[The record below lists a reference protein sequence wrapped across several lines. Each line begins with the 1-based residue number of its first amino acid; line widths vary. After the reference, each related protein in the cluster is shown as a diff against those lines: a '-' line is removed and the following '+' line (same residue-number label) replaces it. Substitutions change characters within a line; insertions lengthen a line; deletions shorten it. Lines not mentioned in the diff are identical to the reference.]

1 MTDQNQDACSKAYE
15 LAMGKLDLQYDEAPI
30 AVFLANKIQE
40 IVSSYFLRDLT
51 KSRRKQL
58 DS

>member
-30 AVFLANKIQE
+30 AVFLRTKSRRLFRLI
-40 IVSSYFLRDLT
+40 SSETLT